1 MKPQEP
7 DQLDYLSQHIETL
20 EKENELFARQLT
32 VRNEDIRILKQTIKN
47 LEAGHQ
53 KELTEARARIEKL
66 ERVRRAAEAR
76 YDTWTRETALEL
88 VAALKA
94 CEEKEPT

>member
-32 VRNEDIRILKQTIKN
+32 VRNEGIRILKQTIKN
-47 LEAGHQ
+47 LETGRQ
-53 KELTEARARIEKL
+53 KELAAVTKELDEARARIEKL
-66 ERVRRAAEAR
+66 KTHLSAFGDAWID
-76 YDTWTRETALEL
+76 YQND
-88 VAALKA
+88 
-94 CEEKEPT
+94 CEEKEPTT